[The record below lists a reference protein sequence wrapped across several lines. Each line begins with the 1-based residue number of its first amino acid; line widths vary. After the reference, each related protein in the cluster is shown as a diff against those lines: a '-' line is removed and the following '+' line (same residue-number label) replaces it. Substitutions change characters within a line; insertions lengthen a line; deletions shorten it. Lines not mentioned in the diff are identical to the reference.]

1 VSPTLPG
8 RAGEKVVGA
17 LHPRSSSSSIASRAC
32 EAKIDQAIARHSSN
46 VAVIKFDSP
55 HDATR
60 FLESLRIHETSS
72 FVELTGPT
80 QSVAPQPSG
89 VVLDVMT
96 SSSTPPH
103 FSMTLAE
110 AALSQTRDENSVDPL
125 AAGETR
131 AWLKISVA

>member
-1 VSPTLPG
+1 VKP
-8 RAGEKVVGA
+8 
-17 LHPRSSSSSIASRAC
+17 
-32 EAKIDQAIARHSSN
+32 KIDQAIARHSSN

-72 FVELTGPT
+72 FVELTGLLNP
-80 QSVAPQPSG
+80 VAPQPSG
-89 VVLDVMT
+89 VVLDGDDV
-96 SSSTPPH
+96 SSTPPH

-110 AALSQTRDENSVDPL
+110 AALSSKHVTRTRSTLGCGDDE
-125 AAGETR
+125 